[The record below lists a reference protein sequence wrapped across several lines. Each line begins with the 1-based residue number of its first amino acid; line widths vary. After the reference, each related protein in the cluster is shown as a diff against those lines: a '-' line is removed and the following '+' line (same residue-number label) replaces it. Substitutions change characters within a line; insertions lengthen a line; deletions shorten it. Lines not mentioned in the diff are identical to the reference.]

1 MQVRGRLNRSR
12 QVGNTCLY
20 PPMTNRLEYMMLES
34 LGKLG
39 FWKATHRQSCK

>member
-12 QVGNTCLY
+12 QVVNTCLY
-20 PPMTNRLEYMMLES
+20 PPMMNLLEYMMLES

-39 FWKATHRQSCK
+39 FWKVTHPQSYK